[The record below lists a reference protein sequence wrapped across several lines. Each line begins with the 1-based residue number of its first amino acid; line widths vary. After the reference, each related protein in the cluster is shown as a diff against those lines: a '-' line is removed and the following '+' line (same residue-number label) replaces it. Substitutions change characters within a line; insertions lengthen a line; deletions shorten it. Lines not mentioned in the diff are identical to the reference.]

1 MLQQDAAE
9 DFVIATG
16 TQYSVR
22 DFVVAAG
29 ALLDMKIEWNGDGI
43 DEVGIDNRSG
53 RTLVRIDP
61 RYFRPTEVETLLGDP
76 TKAKQKLG
84 WSAEV
89 SFAKLVEEMV
99 ESDLD
104 LAKRDALVA
113 KEGYKVYKHHE

>member
-1 MLQQDAAE
+1 
-9 DFVIATG
+9 
-16 TQYSVR
+16 
-22 DFVVAAG
+22 
-29 ALLDMKIEWNGDGI
+29 MKIEWRGEGAE
-43 DEVGIDNRSG
+43 EVGIDTVTG
-53 RTLVRIDP
+53 RQLVRVDP

-76 TKAKQKLG
+76 TKARQKLG

-89 SFAKLVEEMV
+89 SFLELVAEMV